1 MSKQKSARVLISLP
15 DQFLEEIDQIAG
27 EEHRTRSE
35 LIREALRNYIRS
47 LENIDGVGITAS
59 ALID

>member
-1 MSKQKSARVLISLP
+1 MAKQKSARVLISLP
-15 DQFLEEIDQIAG
+15 DTFLDEIDQIAD

-47 LENIDGVGITAS
+47 LETMENGSMTAS
-59 ALID
+59 AILD